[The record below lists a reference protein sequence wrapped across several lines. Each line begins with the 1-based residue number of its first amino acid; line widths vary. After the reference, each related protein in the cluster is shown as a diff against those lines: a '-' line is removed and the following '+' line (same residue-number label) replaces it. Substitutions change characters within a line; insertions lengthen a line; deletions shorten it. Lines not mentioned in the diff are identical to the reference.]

1 MGTMEIPIFYGEEP
15 EEWVSWMDAF
25 IADQSLSEFETR
37 QFAYGFIDGEAHTCT
52 RVEEAK
58 EQLERPS
65 FMDRMKQLSLL
76 LERFEQRWK
85 EEDEAKKVPK
95 EATVV
100 TAETE
105 EIVSYIVGKGSTED
119 PIPEPIRLL
128 TKLEEK
134 NETCVTSDPVIRVAT
149 CDEALEEDH
158 LVSLKNPALGK
169 RSGKEQ
175 GGNTRNKKKR
185 WKKCWGR
192 KRDSN
197 HRTRTREGSLRSDQ
211 TPILLGRYVATELEP
226 KFGHY
231 VATELEPKFGRYVAT
246 ELFRNVGTTSVH
258 AFSSTLRCYLPN
270 TVANPSHIPRHF

>member
-1 MGTMEIPIFYGEEP
+1 M
-15 EEWVSWMDAF
+15 
-25 IADQSLSEFETR
+25 
-37 QFAYGFIDGEAHTCT
+37 
-52 RVEEAK
+52 EEAK

-100 TAETE
+100 TEETE
-105 EIVSYIVGKGSTED
+105 EIVSCIVGKGSTED

-134 NETCVTSDPVIRVAT
+134 NESCVFTSDPVIRVTT
-149 CDEALEEDH
+149 CDEALEEDQ

-169 RSGKEQ
+169 QSGKEQ
-175 GGNTRNKKKR
+175 RANTRNKKKR

-192 KRDSN
+192 KR
-197 HRTRTREGSLRSDQ
+197 LRRS
-211 TPILLGRYVATELEP
+211 
-226 KFGHY
+226 
-231 VATELEPKFGRYVAT
+231 
-246 ELFRNVGTTSVH
+246 
-258 AFSSTLRCYLPN
+258 
-270 TVANPSHIPRHF
+270 